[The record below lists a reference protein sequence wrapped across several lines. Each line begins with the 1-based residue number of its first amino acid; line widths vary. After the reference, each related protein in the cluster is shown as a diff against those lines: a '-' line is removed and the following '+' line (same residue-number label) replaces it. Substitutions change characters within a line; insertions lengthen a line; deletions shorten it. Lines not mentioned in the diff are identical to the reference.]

1 MLAWNEDQAD
11 EEDETPGAGEPGY
24 DPKSR
29 PRVLDSGTGL
39 PKGKPRSA
47 SGPDESMRWR
57 LTGSSMDDID
67 DAASEKD
74 AEEKEDRGLIS
85 GVRSER
91 LRREGALKLKF
102 MLKISLGRRFLRM
115 VDAHPVGFV
124 GMLIFN
130 IDFVLAGDESDDAT
144 VVVCET
150 GRAIG
155 GDGISRISAVV
166 VVCRGDGLSC
176 LGFGLTAGSCCCC
189 GRCC

>member
-1 MLAWNEDQAD
+1 
-11 EEDETPGAGEPGY
+11 
-24 DPKSR
+24 
-29 PRVLDSGTGL
+29 
-39 PKGKPRSA
+39 
-47 SGPDESMRWR
+47 MRWR
-57 LTGSSMDDID
+57 LAGSSMDDDSD
-67 DAASEKD
+67 DAAASEKD

-130 IDFVLAGDESDDAT
+130 IGFVFVEDELDDAS

-155 GDGISRISAVV
+155 GDGISRITGVVVLCRGGGTGIGRISSAVAF
-166 VVCRGDGLSC
+166 CRDSI
-176 LGFGLTAGSCCCC
+176 SW
-189 GRCC
+189 